1 MKKLLLA
8 TTAILLAAPALAADL
23 PRRSAAVAPAPMMV
37 AMNWTGF
44 YLGVNVGYVAAEE
57 IGVAPLSAE
66 LNGFTVGGR
75 IGYDMQL
82 SPNWVIGAFAD
93 VDAGFAKDTVAVG
106 GARVTAKLPL
116 MANLN
121 LRVGYLISPAT
132 LLYVTGGYSYAD
144 VSLSA
149 NFVLPAGL
157 PGSADG
163 WNIGAGLEH
172 RFTQNWSAFI
182 EARYLD
188 MKYDRIVFLAG
199 NPSDA
204 NAWQVKVGVNYR
216 FGGSAG
222 PVVARY

>member
-1 MKKLLLA
+1 MKNLLLA

-23 PRRSAAVAPAPMMV
+23 PLRSAAMAPAPMMV

-57 IGVAPLSAE
+57 LGVAPFSVE
-66 LNGFTVGGR
+66 VDGFTVGAR

-93 VDAGFAKDTVAVG
+93 IDASFAKDTVFGV
-106 GARVTAKLPL
+106 RVKAPI
-116 MANLN
+116 MANIN

-144 VSLSA
+144 LSIKA
-149 NFVLPAGL
+149 PFPLPPGL

-163 WNIGAGLEH
+163 WNLGAGIEH
-172 RFTQNWSAFI
+172 RFTRNWSAFV
-182 EARYLD
+182 EARHVEMNYN
-188 MKYDRIVFLAG
+188 RIVILPGA
-199 NPSDA
+199 PDHA
-204 NAWQVKVGVNYR
+204 HAWQVKVGVNYR

>member
-44 YLGVNVGYVAAEE
+44 YLGVNVGYVGADAVRLGAV
-57 IGVAPLSAE
+57 GVYLD
-66 LNGFTVGGR
+66 GFTAGGR
-75 IGYDMQL
+75 VGYDIQF
-82 SPNWVIGAFAD
+82 SSNWVVGAFVD
-93 VDAGFAKDTVAVG
+93 VDASFAKDTVFGV
-106 GARVTAKLPL
+106 RVKTPL
-116 MANLN
+116 LANVN

-144 VSLSA
+144 LSIKA
-149 NFVLPAGL
+149 PFPLPAGL

-163 WNIGAGLEH
+163 WNLGAGVEH
-172 RFTQNWSAFI
+172 RFTQNWSAFV
-182 EARYLD
+182 EARYVD
-188 MKYDRIVFLAG
+188 MSFDRLPFLGA
-199 NPSDA
+199 PRDA

>member
-44 YLGVNVGYVAAEE
+44 YLGVNVGYVGADAVRLGAV
-57 IGVAPLSAE
+57 GVDLD
-66 LNGFTVGGR
+66 GFTVGGR
-75 IGYDMQL
+75 VGYDMQL
-82 SPNWVIGAFAD
+82 SSSWVIGAFVD
-93 VDAGFAKDTVAVG
+93 VDASFAKDTVFGV
-106 GARVTAKLPL
+106 RVKTPL
-116 MANLN
+116 LANLN

-144 VSLSA
+144 LSIKA
-149 NFVLPAGL
+149 PFPLPPGL

-163 WNIGAGLEH
+163 WNLGAGIEH
-172 RFTQNWSAFI
+172 RFTRNWSAFV
-182 EARYLD
+182 EARHVEMNYN
-188 MKYDRIVFLAG
+188 RIVILPGA
-199 NPSDA
+199 PDHA
-204 NAWQVKVGVNYR
+204 HAWQVKVGVNYR

>member
-8 TTAILLAAPALAADL
+8 TTAILLAAPAFAADL
-23 PRRSAAVAPAPMMV
+23 PRRSAAVAPAPMFV
-37 AMNWTGF
+37 QAYNWTGF

-57 IGVAPLSAE
+57 IGVAPFSVE
-66 LNGFTVGGR
+66 LDGFTVGGR

-82 SPNWVIGAFAD
+82 NQNWVIGAFAD
-93 VDAGFAKDTVAVG
+93 VDAAFAKDTVFGVV
-106 GARVTAKLPL
+106 RVKLPM
-116 MANLN
+116 MANIN
-121 LRVGYLISPAT
+121 LRVGYLITPAT

-144 VSLSA
+144 VSIKA
-149 NFVLPAGL
+149 PFALPAGL

-163 WNIGAGLEH
+163 WNLGAGLEH
-172 RFTQNWSAFI
+172 RFTQNWSAFV

-199 NPSDA
+199 APSDA

-216 FGGSAG
+216 FGGSAR

>member
-1 MKKLLLA
+1 ML
-8 TTAILLAAPALAADL
+8 
-23 PRRSAAVAPAPMMV
+23 
-37 AMNWTGF
+37 
-44 YLGVNVGYVAAEE
+44 
-57 IGVAPLSAE
+57 
-66 LNGFTVGGR
+66 GFTV
-75 IGYDMQL
+75 
-82 SPNWVIGAFAD
+82 
-93 VDAGFAKDTVAVG
+93 
-106 GARVTAKLPL
+106 KLPL
-116 MANLN
+116 MANIN

-144 VSLSA
+144 VSVKGP
-149 NFVLPAGL
+149 FRVAGL

-163 WNIGAGLEH
+163 WNLGAGLEH

-188 MKYDRIVFLAG
+188 MSYDRVAFLRGA
-199 NPSDA
+199 PSDA

>member
-23 PRRSAAVAPAPMMV
+23 PLRSAAIAPAPMMV
-37 AMNWTGF
+37 SMNWTGF

-57 IGVAPLSAE
+57 VGVAPFSIE
-66 LNGFTVGGR
+66 LDGFTAGAR
-75 IGYDMQL
+75 IGYDIQL

-93 VDAGFAKDTVAVG
+93 IDAAFAKDTVFGLV
-106 GARVTAKLPL
+106 RVKTPM

-121 LRVGYLISPAT
+121 LRVGYLVTPAT

-144 VSLSA
+144 LKISA
-149 NFVLPAGL
+149 PFPLPAGL

-163 WNIGAGLEH
+163 WNVGAGIEH

-182 EARYLD
+182 EARYVDLSF
-188 MKYDRIVFLAG
+188 DRIAFLRGAPD
-199 NPSDA
+199 NTD
-204 NAWQVKVGVNYR
+204 AWQVKVGVNYR
-216 FGGSAG
+216 FGGSAR

>member
-23 PRRSAAVAPAPMMV
+23 PRRSAAVAPAPVMV

-44 YLGVNVGYVAAEE
+44 YLGVNVGYIAAEE
-57 IGVAPLSAE
+57 IGTAPLSFQNSA
-66 LNGFTVGGR
+66 FTVGAR
-75 IGYDMQL
+75 LGYDFQV

-93 VDAGFAKDTVAVG
+93 IDAGFGDDTAFFV
-106 GARVTAKLPL
+106 KLKTPFF
-116 MANLN
+116 ANVN
-121 LRVGYLISPAT
+121 LRVGYLVSPAT

-144 VSLSA
+144 VKLSA
-149 NFVLPAGL
+149 PFVLPAGL

-172 RFTQNWSAFI
+172 RFNYNWSAFI
-182 EARYLD
+182 EARYVDLSF
-188 MKYDRIVFLAG
+188 DRIPFLAG
-199 NPSDA
+199 APDNV
-204 NAWQVKVGVNYR
+204 NAFQVKVGVNYR
-216 FGGSAG
+216 FGGPSG

>member
-57 IGVAPLSAE
+57 IGVAPASIE

-82 SPNWVIGAFAD
+82 SSNWVIGAFAD
-93 VDAGFAKDTVAVG
+93 VDASFAKETATFQG
-106 GARVTAKLPL
+106 LRVTAKLPL
-116 MANLN
+116 LANLN

-132 LLYVTGGYSYAD
+132 LIYVTGGYSYAD
-144 VSLSA
+144 VSIKA
-149 NFVLPAGL
+149 NFNLPPGL

-163 WNIGAGLEH
+163 WNLGAGIEH
-172 RFTQNWSAFI
+172 RFTRNWSAFI
-182 EARYLD
+182 EARYVD
-188 MKYDRIVFLAG
+188 MKYDRVPLPG
-199 NPSDA
+199 TPSDA